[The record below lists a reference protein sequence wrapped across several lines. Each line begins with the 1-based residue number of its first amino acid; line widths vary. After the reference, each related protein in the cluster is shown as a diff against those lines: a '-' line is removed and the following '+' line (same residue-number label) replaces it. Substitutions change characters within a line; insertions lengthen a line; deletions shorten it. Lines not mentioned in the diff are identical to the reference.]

1 VNSAIAAT
9 GFKIV
14 VLLSTGSFQA
24 TLALSASQPSP
35 EFEDSAQGV
44 QSFFVWLRP
53 LLPAP
58 SWNQAPK
65 QICVVGATHFSAR
78 TAPYL
83 PKPLYESQSPW
94 HSLEPYAA
102 SFHYAAAG
110 AAQRTMS
117 DARRLCG
124 LGARR

>member
-1 VNSAIAAT
+1 MTSAIAAT

-24 TLALSASQPSP
+24 TLALSPSQPSP
-35 EFEDSAQGV
+35 SFEDSAQGV
-44 QSFFVWLRP
+44 QTFVEWLRP
-53 LLPAP
+53 RLPAP
-58 SWNQAPK
+58 SWNEAPT

-83 PKPLYESQSPW
+83 PKPLYESQPPW

-110 AAQRTMS
+110 TARRSMT